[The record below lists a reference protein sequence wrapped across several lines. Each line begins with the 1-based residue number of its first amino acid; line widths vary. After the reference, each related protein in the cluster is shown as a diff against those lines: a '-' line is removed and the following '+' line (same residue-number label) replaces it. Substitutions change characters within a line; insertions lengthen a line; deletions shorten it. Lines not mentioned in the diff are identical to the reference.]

1 MPRRKKRD
9 AGEINA
15 GSMADIAFLLLIF
28 FLVTTTMDI
37 DKGIMVTLPPW
48 APDQEQQDV
57 KLKDKNVLEILVNKN
72 DQLLVEG
79 ELTDV
84 EELDDIVIKH
94 LDNRGADPNFAD
106 SPNDAV
112 VSLQNDKSTS
122 YNRYIEVYNQVRA
135 GYNSVRASF
144 AEKEFGIGDY
154 DQLDTTQQKI
164 VRAEY
169 PLRLSEAEP
178 TDFGA
183 AAEGE

>member
-1 MPRRKKRD
+1 MPRRKKRG

-37 DKGIMVTLPPW
+37 DKGILVTLPPW

-84 EELDDIVIKH
+84 EDLEDLVVRHI
-94 LDNRGADPNFAD
+94 DNRGVDPEFSD
-106 SPNDAV
+106 SPNAAV

-122 YNRYIEVYNQVRA
+122 YNRYIEVYNSIKA
-135 GYNSVRASF
+135 GYNNVRAEFSQ
-144 AEKEFGIGDY
+144 KQFGISDY
-154 DQLDTTQQKI
+154 DLLDTMQQKA
-164 VRAEY
+164 VRMEY
-169 PLRLSEAEP
+169 PLRFSEADP
-178 TDFGA
+178 TDFG
-183 AAEGE
+183 EGEEK